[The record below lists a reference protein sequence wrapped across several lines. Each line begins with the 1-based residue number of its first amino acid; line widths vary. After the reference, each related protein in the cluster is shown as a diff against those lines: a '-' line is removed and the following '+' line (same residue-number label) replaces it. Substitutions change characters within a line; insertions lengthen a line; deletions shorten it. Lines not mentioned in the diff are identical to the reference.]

1 MKAVEKFDN
10 DEVMQ
15 RLSKNI
21 LKSKNGRDFAKDVD
35 SVVSD
40 LAKKYDITE
49 KQVKTLLLD
58 YSLA

>member
-21 LKSKNGRDFAKDVD
+21 LKSKKWKGFRKGCGLCGF
-35 SVVSD
+35 
-40 LAKKYDITE
+40 
-49 KQVKTLLLD
+49 
-58 YSLA
+58 

>member
-15 RLSKNI
+15 RLSVSI
-21 LKSKNGRDFAKDVD
+21 LKSDKGRSFAKDVD
-35 SVVSD
+35 SMVSE

-49 KQVKTLLLD
+49 KQVKKILVD
-58 YSLA
+58 YALA